1 MWIPTPI
8 GGLWLQVG
16 PQGVRVLGPAL
27 FPRGPEAK
35 GPLAAKVRQRVLAYF
50 AGERP
55 DFLDIPLD
63 YEGLSP
69 MRVALY
75 ERVRLIPYGRTESYG
90 SLARELGLSPRA
102 VGAGLRASPFFLLVP
117 AHRVIHADGRLGG
130 FAGQEGLK
138 AWLLRFEGVWP

>member
-16 PQGVRVLGPAL
+16 PQGVRVLEPAL

-55 DFLDIPLD
+55 GFLDISLD
-63 YEGLSP
+63 YTGIP
-69 MRVALY
+69 PTRVALY
-75 ERVRLIPYGRTESYG
+75 DT
-90 SLARELGLSPRA
+90 
-102 VGAGLRASPFFLLVP
+102 LLC
-117 AHRVIHADGRLGG
+117 
-130 FAGQEGLK
+130 
-138 AWLLRFEGVWP
+138 